1 MSDEVR
7 YLRALLMAAPQFQ
20 GGHSDVGM
28 EISEVLEIGFPL
40 SMDSLRA
47 CAISHDFM
55 PYDLWPWLE
64 RMSAP
69 TRTERNSDA
78 Q

>member
-1 MSDEVR
+1 MSMEVR
-7 YLRALLMAAPQFQ
+7 YLRALLMAAPRFQ

-28 EISEVLEIGFPL
+28 EISEALEIGFPL

-47 CAISHDFM
+47 CAIRHDFM

-64 RMSAP
+64 RMPP
-69 TRTERNSDA
+69 TPHMEKE
-78 Q
+78 